1 MTQYV
6 GNTTSASPD
15 IVMIEAQGRSH
26 DEVYQDVQDARRT
39 AVVRHRAVPVDH
51 TPVQRKLLAMRQAVV
66 DRRGGEWGGE
76 PALATYP
83 KTVATDT
90 ASPCPQP
97 LV

>member
-6 GNTTSASPD
+6 GNTNSASPN

-26 DEVYQDVQDARRT
+26 DEVYQDVQDARHT
-39 AVVRHRAVPVDH
+39 AEVRQRAVPIDH

-83 KTVATDT
+83 RAVATDT
-90 ASPCPQP
+90 AAPCPQP
-97 LV
+97 IV